1 MDCSIVPT
9 RFADIFQVST
19 TDFFFPLVEDPY
31 LQGRIA
37 AANVLSDMY
46 ALGLYH
52 CDNLLCL
59 AGACR
64 QMQPQDRDIVLTQML
79 RGFNDVAKE
88 AGTRVTGGQTV
99 INAWP
104 LIGGVAMAAAKE
116 EDFIR
121 PDGAIAGDILVLTKP
136 LGTQVA
142 INMNIWI
149 VQGGQSWER
158 VSDILTTAEGIRA
171 YQMAMESM
179 GRLNRNGAKL
189 MHKYKAHAATDVT
202 GFGILGHATNL
213 AVHQKAKV
221 DLEIDV
227 LPIIRNMAAVDR
239 KVNIWSLLRGFSS
252 ETSGGLL
259 VCLPSLEAAQAF
271 CKEIQELDRQPAW
284 IIGRVVDGSN
294 TARITETATILEI

>member
-9 RFADIFQVST
+9 RFPEIFQVST

-59 AGACR
+59 AGACS

-79 RGFNDVAKE
+79 KGFNDVAKE
-88 AGTRVTGGQTV
+88 AETRVTGGQTV
-99 INAWP
+99 FNAWP
-104 LIGGVAMAAAKE
+104 LIGGVAMAAARE

-121 PDGAIAGDILVLTKP
+121 PDGAVTGDVIVLTKP

-142 INMNIWI
+142 VNVNVWI
-149 VQGGQSWER
+149 VEGGKSWEKA
-158 VSDILTTAEGIRA
+158 SDVITTAEGVRA

-179 GRLNRNGAKL
+179 ARLNRNGAKL
-189 MHKYKAHAATDVT
+189 MHKFKAHAATDVT

-221 DLEIDV
+221 DFVLDV
-227 LPIIRNMAAVDR
+227 LPIIRGMAAVER
-239 KVNIWSLLRGFSS
+239 KLNTYSLLRGFSS

-259 VCLPSLEAAQAF
+259 VCLPSLEAAQGF
-271 CKEIQELDRQPAW
+271 CKEIQEIDKQPAW

-294 TARITETATILEI
+294 TARIAETPTIIEI